1 PVPPPVTIAALP
13 SRSMRPPGPPRAR
26 RAPAGRE
33 SIARTGAPAPL
44 SSASMP
50 SDGDRDPPGVGA
62 VRTARQQLRGLLRRE
77 ALSFEALRAL
87 VGLPVRRLEEELRHV
102 ERSARGRG
110 ERLVVVPAR
119 C

>member
-1 PVPPPVTIAALP
+1 
-13 SRSMRPPGPPRAR
+13 
-26 RAPAGRE
+26 
-33 SIARTGAPAPL
+33 
-44 SSASMP
+44 MP

-119 C
+119 CLACDFVFRDREARHLHAPGRCPRCRSERIADPTFRLEAR